1 MRKRMH
7 YFYKEYKISIFITLG
22 IVLFGILCLIL
33 FNIFKSNSNF
43 IDVNEK
49 NYNLKYDNSWKV
61 KEKND
66 NYINLSH
73 KSSKSTLKIEI
84 ISLDKEYKY
93 TDIDDLIDEII
104 YNIGEQNKTYKLI
117 SKKKDVFTKYEFK
130 GYKLLYET
138 DTNQVMIMT
147 FKKSDKL
154 IMASFEAENKYFD
167 MLLDSVQNIIY
178 NFNTVDETF
187 ELKNSIKTDIS
198 EINYSESEDLDK
210 ILGSTKEYEIGAKN
224 YKVIYEIPSVFEL
237 SSFNTTLNYFNLKN
251 YDKAQMRI
259 TVNIYNQNVYEYLDK
274 DNFSNVYKNYS
285 GYKGEKDVT
294 DFEEQISKL
303 NTVYSD
309 SYIYKNSY
317 KMEAIKYNNKGE
329 VETYKRNDENVEI
342 IYSLNQNHI
351 LIIAIDSK
359 GGPITKKLLDS
370 INIKSSSNYSSYVK
384 NKVDNGYRIAEL
396 KKYIG
401 YEKKKINNI
410 IIKLPED
417 YKEIDKNNNLYD
429 ERYFGLNYNEDK
441 QLYDYIIHYSFGIY
455 NNIEKNVES
464 LNSMFISSYGK
475 CDYYKKNRDIPVN
488 DKKFVEYGG
497 GYTKLGGIP
506 FTNINRYKYYVN
518 HKVLFYKLND
528 GSYLIIE
535 IQGNDKK
542 ISDDIINQVTNFEA
556 KEISVN

>member
-1 MRKRMH
+1 MRKRMY

-22 IVLFGILCLIL
+22 IVLLGILCLIL

-274 DNFSNVYKNYS
+274 DNFNNVYKNYS

-317 KMEAIKYNNKGE
+317 KKEAIKYNNKGE

-410 IIKLPED
+410 VIKLPED

-475 CDYYKKNRDIPVN
+475 CDYYKKNRDITVN

>member
-1 MRKRMH
+1 MRKRMY

-210 ILGSTKEYEIGAKN
+210 ILTDTKEYEIASNN
-224 YKVIYEIPSVFEL
+224 YKVIYEIPSLFEL
-237 SSFNTTLNYFNLKN
+237 SSFNTTTNYFNLRK
-251 YDKAQMRI
+251 YDKAQMTI
-259 TVNIYNQNVYEYLDK
+259 SVNIYNKNVYEYLDK
-274 DNFSNVYKNYS
+274 DNFSNVYKNYKS
-285 GYKGEKDVT
+285 YREDKDIS
-294 DFEEQISKL
+294 DFEEHISELDSK
-303 NTVYSD
+303 YSD

-317 KMEAIKYNNKGE
+317 KTPAIKYNDKFE
-329 VETYKRNDENVEI
+329 AVSYKRNDENVEL
-342 IYSLNQNHI
+342 IYSLNRNHI
-351 LIIAIDSK
+351 LIITIDSK

-370 INIKSSSNYSSYVK
+370 INIKSSSNYSSYTK

-401 YEKKKINNI
+401 YEKNKVNNI
-410 IIKLPED
+410 IIKLPES
-417 YKEIDKNNNLYD
+417 YKEIDKKNNLYN
-429 ERYFGLNYNEDK
+429 ERYFGLNYDEDK
-441 QLYDYIIHYSFGIY
+441 GLYDYIIHYSFGIY

-475 CDYYKKNRDIPVN
+475 CDYYKKNRDITVN
-488 DKKFVEYGG
+488 DKKFVEYVG
-497 GYTKLGGIP
+497 GYTDLGGIP

-518 HKVLFYKLND
+518 HKALFYKLSD
-528 GSYLIIE
+528 ESYLIIE

-542 ISDDIINQVTNFEA
+542 ISDDIINQATNFEA